1 MHGWFVGGAQG
12 GLGVRAPWRTASSMN
27 RHPMRRVFV
36 AVTLAV
42 LITVAAGVVVGIVHG
57 QAGIGLRFEVT
68 LDPSLPAQPAGRLLV
83 VIASRASG
91 ASSASS
97 DRLEP
102 RRLIGRTGPH
112 AASTIGVDTPPLAPG
127 DSVTLDATAAAF
139 PIESLAEIPAGE
151 YDVQAVLATNP
162 DLNLPDAPGNLFSA
176 PARIRLGPGRR
187 TGIVASR
194 LTLSETVPVEQLPA
208 DEEYLRFVKIRSDLL
223 TAFHGRPIYL
233 RAGII
238 LPRGFDQEPDRRYPV
253 RIHTGGYGS
262 RYTSVRS
269 MMRPGSSFRDAW
281 LADTAPRMLLLHLDG
296 AGPYG
301 DPYQVNSANNGPYGD
316 AVTRELIP
324 HIERE
329 FRGVGEPSARVLD
342 GGSTGGWVS
351 LALQV
356 FYPDFFNGAWA
367 SCPDSVDFRG
377 FQLVDIYGDDSAY
390 VDEQGTELPSAR
402 NRDGTVR
409 FTVRHEV
416 QMENVLGLG
425 DSWTMSGRQWGAWN
439 ATYGPRGEDGRPVP
453 LWDPKTGI
461 IDRSVIRR
469 WEQYDLRL
477 VLERGW
483 DELAPKLQGKLNV
496 WVGEMDDYY
505 LNNAVHL
512 LDEFLRSRPSGLDAR
527 IEYGPDRGHCW
538 TGISQAE
545 MLREMGRRV
554 N

>member
-1 MHGWFVGGAQG
+1 MRSIS
-12 GLGVRAPWRTASSMN
+12 GVA
-27 RHPMRRVFV
+27 
-36 AVTLAV
+36 TLALV
-42 LITVAAGVVVGIVHG
+42 TTVTAGVHVGTVHG
-57 QAGIGLRFEVT
+57 QAGPGLRFQVT
-68 LDPSLPAQPAGRLLV
+68 LDPSLPAQPEGRLLV
-83 VIASRASG
+83 VIVSRASG
-91 ASSASS
+91 VSSE
-97 DRLEP
+97 RLEP
-102 RRLIGRTGPH
+102 RRLIGRTGRD
-112 AASTIGVDTPPLAPG
+112 AALTIGVDTLPLAAG
-127 DSVTLDATAAAF
+127 GIVTLDASAAAF
-139 PIESLAEIPAGE
+139 PIESLAEIPPGE
-151 YDVQAVLATNP
+151 YDVQAVLATNR

-176 PARIRLGPGRR
+176 PARIRLSPGRTEIV
-187 TGIVASR
+187 TGR
-194 LTLSETVPVEQLPA
+194 LTLSETVPVEQPPA
-208 DEEYLRFVKIRSDLL
+208 DEEYLRFVTIRSDRL
-223 TAFHGRPIYL
+223 TAFHGRPIDL
-233 RAGII
+233 RAGVI

-253 RIHTGGYGS
+253 RVHTGGYGS
-262 RYTSVRS
+262 RYTSVRA
-269 MMRPGSSFRDAW
+269 MMRPGSSFREAW

-296 AGPYG
+296 AGPFG

-316 AVTRELIP
+316 ALTQELIP
-324 HIERE
+324 HVERQ
-329 FRGVGEPSARVLD
+329 FRGVGEPRARVLD

-351 LALQV
+351 LALQI

-367 SCPDSVDFRG
+367 SCPDGVDFRG

-390 VDEQGTELPSAR
+390 VNEQGTELPSAR

-453 LWDPKTGI
+453 LWDPQTGI
-461 IDRSVIRR
+461 IDRSVTRW

-505 LNNAVHL
+505 LNDAVHL

-527 IEYGPDRGHCW
+527 IQYGPDRGHCW